1 MRSLLFITHPQV
13 AVDADVPVTEWSL
26 SSAGRA
32 RMEEFAT
39 RLAGRDVRTLFCS
52 RERKASEAAGILGE
66 RLNLAV
72 QTDEG
77 LGENDRSAT
86 GYLPPERFE
95 ATADAFFA
103 HPERSIDG
111 WERAVHAQQRIVT
124 AITRVIEHSAPIG
137 DIAVV
142 SHGAVGTLL
151 LCHLQGIPISRAEDQ
166 PSQGHWFAF
175 ECATQRVLHG
185 WLPLA

>member
-1 MRSLLFITHPQV
+1 MRALLFITHPEV
-13 AVDADVPVTEWSL
+13 AVDPKLPVTEWGL

-32 RMEEFAT
+32 RMQQFAAQ
-39 RLAGRDVRTLFCS
+39 LAQRDIRTLFCS
-52 RERKASEAAGILGE
+52 RERKASQAADLLAQ
-66 RLNLAV
+66 RLSLAV
-72 QTDEG
+72 QTDEE

-103 HPERSIDG
+103 NPERSMDG
-111 WERAVHAQQRIVT
+111 WERAVDAQRRIVA
-124 AITRVIEHSAPIG
+124 AIARVIERSAPDG

-151 LCHLQGIPISRAEDQ
+151 LCHLQGIPISRAQDQ

-175 ECATQRVLHG
+175 ECATGRVLHG
-185 WLPLA
+185 WRPLV